1 MLCCDK
7 VNTFLTTFCFQSI
20 TNINIYYNYKQC
32 CFWSGIALFSE
43 GSMNRSKVAI
53 IGAGNVGSTTAFC
66 MINQG
71 ICDEIV
77 LIDINHEK
85 AYGEV
90 LDLQHSM
97 EYMGRNCKVSAGD
110 YSQCRDA
117 DIIVITASAP
127 MSKDLNDRRVLL
139 GATKKILK
147 SIVHDIMKSGFSGII
162 LVVSNPVDIMTNY
175 VWKESGLPSSHVI
188 GSGTTLDTAR
198 LRFNIGKK
206 VDIDPRSVDAY
217 VIGEHGDSEII
228 AWSSATIGGKDI
240 YSVVKDNSD
249 RIGADPY
256 DDLLAETI
264 QGGWEVF
271 SRKGSTTYGI
281 AASVTSIVKSIL
293 FDENRIYP
301 LSVNLNGHYGEDNIY
316 VSVPTII
323 NRNGAKEIVEINLT
337 EDERMKFHESCEI
350 LRSISSDL

>member
-1 MLCCDK
+1 MLCRDK

-147 SIVHDIMKSGFSGII
+147 SIEENYSISLIDNINLQ
-162 LVVSNPVDIMTNY
+162 LVRVKVLNKL
-175 VWKESGLPSSHVI
+175 KESNLVNEN
-188 GSGTTLDTAR
+188 
-198 LRFNIGKK
+198 F
-206 VDIDPRSVDAY
+206 
-217 VIGEHGDSEII
+217 
-228 AWSSATIGGKDI
+228 KDI
-240 YSVVKDNSD
+240 KPC
-249 RIGADPY
+249 A
-256 DDLLAETI
+256 
-264 QGGWEVF
+264 
-271 SRKGSTTYGI
+271 
-281 AASVTSIVKSIL
+281 
-293 FDENRIYP
+293 
-301 LSVNLNGHYGEDNIY
+301 
-316 VSVPTII
+316 
-323 NRNGAKEIVEINLT
+323 
-337 EDERMKFHESCEI
+337 
-350 LRSISSDL
+350 